1 MGKRKCITQCLMLYF
16 LLSHH
21 LTQAQEQ
28 TVGLFFNDSEA
39 FNGYTIFAPI
49 RYTTTYLI
57 DNDGRLVHS
66 WESDYHPGQSVYLLE
81 NGHLLRTAK
90 VDDHYRFNAG
100 GYGGRVQEFTWDG
113 TLMWEYVYAD
123 SLVIQHH
130 DIEPL
135 PNGNVLLIAWECKT
149 AAEAIAAGRDTNL
162 LNDDELWPDHIVE
175 VEAYGISDGTIVW
188 DYINPVTDKGPVM
201 QGEPVIVGPNKEK
214 HINPVFHIT
223 RYTGEFPGLVD
234 KDLTPGD
241 PVEKYPTGID
251 KPNENNASR
260 FSLNHNYPNP
270 FNTSTAISYQLSAF
284 SQKQVASSQKPVRGK
299 LDSKFKSLY

>member
-1 MGKRKCITQCLMLYF
+1 MGKRKFITQWLMLCF

-39 FNGYTIFAPI
+39 FNGYTLFAPI

-81 NGHLLRTAK
+81 NSHLLRTAK

-113 TLMWEYVYAD
+113 TLMW
-123 SLVIQHH
+123 
-130 DIEPL
+130 
-135 PNGNVLLIAWECKT
+135 
-149 AAEAIAAGRDTNL
+149 
-162 LNDDELWPDHIVE
+162 
-175 VEAYGISDGTIVW
+175 

-201 QGEPVIVGPNKEK
+201 QGEPVIVGPNKDK

-260 FSLNHNYPNP
+260 FSLNQNFPNP
-270 FNTSTAISYQLSAF
+270 FNPSTAIDYHLSAF
-284 SQKQVASSQKPVRGK
+284 SDVELSVFNMRGQKVRILVDDNKPAGNYSVVWDGKDEADTIVPSGIYMSRLKSGGNVSSNRMMLIK
-299 LDSKFKSLY
+299 